1 VLPAETLSAKLRI
14 QAHLYY
20 AGIKAIVRLSK
31 IKHLRAAN
39 MDETEESTIPR
50 SESRVARLLLGA
62 TAGFFGV
69 LMFIIT
75 PGSPSP
81 ASLAMFGMFCVF
93 IALACATQGRVRQFF
108 GSVIASMV
116 LGLTLY
122 YLWVAGVG
130 DPVTT
135 DRPILL
141 SLLSLLSAMP
151 YFVCF
156 GLPSA
161 AYVVSARFGFA
172 RQPQPV
178 AAHWQ
183 R

>member
-1 VLPAETLSAKLRI
+1 
-14 QAHLYY
+14 
-20 AGIKAIVRLSK
+20 
-31 IKHLRAAN
+31 
-39 MDETEESTIPR
+39 MDETEESTIPG
-50 SESRVARLLLGA
+50 SASRAVRLLLGTA
-62 TAGFFGV
+62 AGFFSV
-69 LMFIIT
+69 LMFITT
-75 PGSPSP
+75 PSSPSP
-81 ASLAMFGMFCVF
+81 VFSALFGMFCVA

-108 GSVIASMV
+108 GSVIGCAV
-116 LGLTLY
+116 FGLTLC

-130 DPVTT
+130 GPVTT

-172 RQPQPV
+172 RQP
-178 AAHWQ
+178 
-183 R
+183 

>member
-1 VLPAETLSAKLRI
+1 VLPAETRGAKLRI

-31 IKHLRAAN
+31 IKQLRAAN
-39 MDETEESTIPR
+39 MD
-50 SESRVARLLLGA
+50 
-62 TAGFFGV
+62 GFFGV

-93 IALACATQGRVRQFF
+93 IALACATRGRVRQFF
-108 GSVIASMV
+108 GSVIGCAVFGSAV
-116 LGLTLY
+116 W
-122 YLWVAGVG
+122 YLWVEGVG
-130 DPVTT
+130 GPVFSGRRSDP
-135 DRPILL
+135 
-141 SLLSLLSAMP
+141 SLLNAVLFFL
-151 YFVCF
+151 CF

-172 RQPQPV
+172 RQP
-178 AAHWQ
+178 
-183 R
+183 